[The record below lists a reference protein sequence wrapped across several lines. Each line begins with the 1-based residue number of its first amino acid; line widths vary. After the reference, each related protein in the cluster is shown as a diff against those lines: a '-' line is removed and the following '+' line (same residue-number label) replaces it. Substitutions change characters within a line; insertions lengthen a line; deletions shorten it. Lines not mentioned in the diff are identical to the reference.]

1 MPSRH
6 LCPCPCCATCKTLR
20 VRGSAFAVYLS
31 GLAWLFVAL
40 MKTSDPDYLRASIA
54 LGPVSIAVGGSA
66 VFLAGVDPESDTRS
80 PAVAYLAL
88 GSFSTGL
95 SLASL
100 PMLLTLS
107 IAAFY
112 LLVIAVSLPDTHSS
126 DNQTHPSSR
135 STRAV
140 VLGSPVGVTA
150 QPLPTGI
157 PSDDG
162 VQTV

>member
-1 MPSRH
+1 MN
-6 LCPCPCCATCKTLR
+6 
-20 VRGSAFAVYLS
+20 
-31 GLAWLFVAL
+31 
-40 MKTSDPDYLRASIA
+40 TSDPDYLRASIA

-66 VFLAGVDPESDTRS
+66 VFLAGVDPETDSRS

-100 PMLLTLS
+100 PMFLTLS

-112 LLVIAVSLPDTHSS
+112 LVVIAVSLPAHQSS
-126 DNQTHPSSR
+126 AGQTEPSGR
-135 STRAV
+135 SVRAV

-150 QPLPTGI
+150 QPLPTGV
-157 PSDDG
+157 PTDDG
-162 VQTV
+162 SETV